1 MQRPTPRPCAF
12 STLLKLCTLL
22 SLLLSSALSCAEAP
36 TRLDQGVG
44 GDGGVDGGE
53 PSGPPSGV
61 LPFEARFELPSARE
75 FIPSGAAI
83 FSEPCPE
90 DASATRER
98 LILSQWPL
106 SCEGPLE
113 SIADSR
119 SWRALVA
126 DLQAD
131 CVPGGPQASLIEHS
145 YQELGEGE
153 SVSTTESLESHPTR
167 LDSDESVEGQR
178 LVRVSLQP
186 EFGGGADFE
195 LGFVEATLY
204 DCGLRPPRDERAWW
218 LGPEPE
224 E

>member
-1 MQRPTPRPCAF
+1 MQRPAPRPCASSALF
-12 STLLKLCTLL
+12 KICALL
-22 SLLLSSALSCAEAP
+22 SLLLSAAWGCAEAP
-36 TRLDQGVG
+36 TRFDQGPE
-44 GDGGVDGGE
+44 GDGGVDGGG

-75 FIPSGAAI
+75 FLPSGAAI

-113 SIADSR
+113 PIADSR
-119 SWRALVA
+119 SWRALVT
-126 DLQAD
+126 DLKAD
-131 CVPGGPQASLIEHS
+131 CAPGGPQASLIEHS
-145 YQELGEGE
+145 YQDLGEGE
-153 SVSTTESLESHPTR
+153 SVSTTESLESHPAR
-167 LDSDESVEGQR
+167 LDSDEPVEDQR
-178 LVRVSLQP
+178 RVRVSLQP
-186 EFGGGADFE
+186 EFGGGSDFE

-204 DCGLRPPRDERAWW
+204 DCGLRPPIDGRAWW